1 VVDEPVEHPLAVGGA
16 TERLAQAGS
25 PVTSSAASSAADP
38 DRAAASAASTSAA
51 TCAGELAL
59 PVTEPV
65 RIPSVALMNEMTV
78 TLMPCITPLVV
89 SVLLAQRRLALVLS
103 ETMTMQSSAVEATKA
118 CSTSACGVVFISS
131 LPRRWC

>member
-1 VVDEPVEHPLAVGGA
+1 MAVGDGGGS
-16 TERLAQAGS
+16 QSSVGS

-38 DRAAASAASTSAA
+38 DRAAASAASTSEA
-51 TCAGELAL
+51 TCPGELAL

-65 RIPSVALMNEMTV
+65 GIPSAALMNEMTV

-103 ETMTMQSSAVEATKA
+103 ETMTMQSSAVEVTRA
-118 CSTSACGVVFISS
+118 CSTSACGVVFI
-131 LPRRWC
+131 